1 MSPELPPFLPTNA
14 RARARASAPRSRRV
28 ASPRRTRSR
37 SRFAFTAASH
47 AYGRAV
53 TVFAIAALLLAWY
66 AIGKDQQEQQVI
78 REQTSRIQFQAPG
91 P

>member
-1 MSPELPPFLPTNA
+1 MSPELPPFIQTNA
-14 RARARASAPRSRRV
+14 RARARASAPRSRRI

-37 SRFAFTAASH
+37 FAFAAASH
-47 AYGRAV
+47 AYRGAL
-53 TVFAIAALLLAWY
+53 TVFAIGALLLVWY
-66 AIGKDQQEQQVI
+66 SISRDQQEQQVI

>member
-1 MSPELPPFLPTNA
+1 MSPELPPFCNA

-28 ASPRRTRSR
+28 ASHRRTR

-47 AYGRAV
+47 AHRGAL
-53 TVFAIAALLLAWY
+53 TVFAIGTLLLTWH
-66 AIGKDQQEQQVI
+66 AISRDQQEQQVI
-78 REQTSRIQFQAPG
+78 REPTSRINAIAPG